1 MGSRRKVIQTVDTY
15 IMKSLSNLLIG
26 LFVIKT
32 IASHDCDLCDDAV
45 QSPLNYQN
53 HWKFDKDELCY
64 APHTT
69 TDTNYWVCKGTA
81 IRVEMQCPFKEQG
94 NIVDRLKFDWFL
106 KTCIWADQ
114 VDVGNQLCI
123 HYETGNAIGDDTA
136 HDVGVRIYLSND
148 WVWDVN
154 LPSAT
159 LTLGTETFV
168 CANYANSG
176 AHYAPTVDHVTKV
189 LLYKTDATQTWEA
202 TKFYVAMKNVEY
214 HYRLVG
220 LTSAEKLKLG
230 SSADTCDKMT
240 TGAGVNADM
249 CEVTSW

>member
-136 HDVGVRIYLSND
+136 
-148 WVWDVN
+148 
-154 LPSAT
+154 
-159 LTLGTETFV
+159 
-168 CANYANSG
+168 NYANSG

-240 TGAGVNADM
+240 TGAGVDADM